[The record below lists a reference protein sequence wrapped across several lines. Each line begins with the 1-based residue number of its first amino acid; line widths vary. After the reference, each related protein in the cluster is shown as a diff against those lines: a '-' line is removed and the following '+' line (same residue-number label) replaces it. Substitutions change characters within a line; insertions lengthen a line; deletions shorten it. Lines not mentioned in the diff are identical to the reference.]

1 MTTQV
6 LETTD
11 VVKVYRAGVLKK
23 KTVVLNNLSLTFPLQ
38 KCTGL
43 FGHNGAG
50 KTTLIRI
57 IFGISKPSKGKITIN
72 GEDVSKL
79 DRRKIGYMPEV
90 DKTASLLTPYEILKG
105 HCAIFKVSDTAE
117 KIDTVLTKVG
127 IFASR
132 HKKSRELSKGM
143 GRRLAFAQ
151 AVIHEPH
158 FLVLDEPFAG
168 LDPLGRSDMHRW
180 IEEQKTKD
188 ATVIL
193 CSHELKE
200 AYSLCDEYNIINRGR
215 LVYSTLGT
223 DRKRVDGGDLLTIK
237 VAGVTEND
245 LEELRDSKKLP
256 AWQEI
261 ERSATATAISFP
273 AYADAAKWL
282 SRLTTAGFTIAS
294 FQPFGQHKSEDEL
307 LKFFD
312 QEDQVA

>member
-1 MTTQV
+1 MTMQV
-6 LETTD
+6 LEATN
-11 VVKVYRAGVLKK
+11 VVKVYRTGVLQK
-23 KTVVLNNLSLTFPLQ
+23 KTVVLNNLSATFPLQ

-50 KTTLIRI
+50 KTTLIRL
-57 IFGISKPSKGKITIN
+57 IFGISKASKGKITLN
-72 GEDVSKL
+72 GENVSKL

-105 HCAIFKVSDTAE
+105 HCAIFKVNDTVE
-117 KIDTVLTKVG
+117 KIDTILTRVG
-127 IFASR
+127 LFASR

-151 AVIHEPH
+151 AVIHEPQ
-158 FLVLDEPFAG
+158 FLVLDEPFSG

-188 ATVIL
+188 TTVIL

-223 DRKRVDGGDLLTIK
+223 DRSQTDRGDLLAIK
-237 VAGVTEND
+237 VAEVTEND

-261 ERSATATAISFP
+261 ERTATTTVISFP
-273 AYADAAKWL
+273 DYTDATKWL
-282 SRLTTAGFTIAS
+282 SHLTASGLTIVS
-294 FQPFGQHKSEDEL
+294 FQPFSQHKSEDEL

-312 QEDQVA
+312 QEEQVA